1 MPAPSLG
8 EEDKRAIPAL
18 QPSLSSSNVTAHEHT
33 GHPQAARIDVV
44 ARADVVEAGGPG
56 LMGVNGLPGTGK
68 TTMLRDIL
76 ASNVVE
82 RARRLSAC
90 ENPFDALTERTH
102 EWTGEGRMRRR
113 ARELRPEVA
122 GLERVVA
129 SANNADEENLS
140 EEIPQRSA
148 IKDGRHVDADYFA
161 CLSTAALG
169 GSGGEEDALGEDSLT
184 SEQPGASGLA
194 TAPMATAPTPPR
206 SVRRRPTRG

>member
-8 EEDKRAIPAL
+8 EEGKCAIQAQ

-44 ARADVVEAGGPG
+44 ARAEVVARAG
-56 LMGVNGLPGTGK
+56 LMGVNGPPGTGK

-82 RARRLSAC
+82 RAHRMSAS

-122 GLERVVA
+122 GLEKVVA
-129 SANNADEENLS
+129 TANNADEENIS
-140 EEIPQRSA
+140 EEIPHRSA
-148 IKDGRHVDADYFA
+148 TKDGRHVDADYFA
-161 CLSTAALG
+161 CLATAALG
-169 GSGGEEDALGEDSLT
+169 GSGGGRGR
-184 SEQPGASGLA
+184 PG
-194 TAPMATAPTPPR
+194 
-206 SVRRRPTRG
+206 

>member
-1 MPAPSLG
+1 MPAPSFG
-8 EEDKRAIPAL
+8 EEGKCAIPAL

-33 GHPQAARIDVV
+33 GHLQAARIDVV
-44 ARADVVEAGGPG
+44 ARAG
-56 LMGVNGLPGTGK
+56 LMGVNGPPGTGK

-161 CLSTAALG
+161 CLATAAVG
-169 GSGGEEDALGEDSLT
+169 GSGGGKGR
-184 SEQPGASGLA
+184 PG
-194 TAPMATAPTPPR
+194 
-206 SVRRRPTRG
+206 

>member
-44 ARADVVEAGGPG
+44 ARAG
-56 LMGVNGLPGTGK
+56 LMGVNGPPGTGK

-122 GLERVVA
+122 GLEKVVA

-140 EEIPQRSA
+140 EEIPHRSA
-148 IKDGRHVDADYFA
+148 IKDGRNVDADYFA
-161 CLSTAALG
+161 CLATAALG
-169 GSGGEEDALGEDSLT
+169 GSGGGRGR
-184 SEQPGASGLA
+184 PG
-194 TAPMATAPTPPR
+194 
-206 SVRRRPTRG
+206 

>member
-1 MPAPSLG
+1 MPPPSLG

-33 GHPQAARIDVV
+33 GHLQAARIDVV
-44 ARADVVEAGGPG
+44 ARAG
-56 LMGVNGLPGTGK
+56 LMGVNGPPGTGK

-90 ENPFDALTERTH
+90 ENPLDAFTERTH

-113 ARELRPEVA
+113 VRELRPEVV
-122 GLERVVA
+122 GFEMVVA
-129 SANNADEENLS
+129 SANNAAVENLS

-148 IKDGRHVDADYFA
+148 IKDGRNVDADYFA
-161 CLSTAALG
+161 CLATAALG
-169 GSGGEEDALGEDSLT
+169 GSGGGRGR
-184 SEQPGASGLA
+184 PG
-194 TAPMATAPTPPR
+194 
-206 SVRRRPTRG
+206 

>member
-1 MPAPSLG
+1 MGEGQTGDGLPAPSLG
-8 EEDKRAIPAL
+8 EEGKCAIPAL
-18 QPSLSSSNVTAHEHT
+18 QPPLNSSNVTAHEHT
-33 GHPQAARIDVV
+33 GHLQAARIDVV
-44 ARADVVEAGGPG
+44 ARAEVVEAGGPG

-68 TTMLRDIL
+68 TTTLRDIL

-90 ENPFDALTERTH
+90 ENPFDALTERSH

-129 SANNADEENLS
+129 SANNAAGENLS

-148 IKDGRHVDADYFA
+148 IKDSRNVDADHFA
-161 CLSTAALG
+161 CLATAAVG
-169 GSGGEEDALGEDSLT
+169 GSGGGRGR
-184 SEQPGASGLA
+184 PG
-194 TAPMATAPTPPR
+194 
-206 SVRRRPTRG
+206 

>member
-1 MPAPSLG
+1 MPPPSLG
-8 EEDKRAIPAL
+8 EEGKCAL
-18 QPSLSSSNVTAHEHT
+18 QAQQPSLSSSNVTAHEHT
-33 GHPQAARIDVV
+33 GHLQAARIDVV
-44 ARADVVEAGGPG
+44 ARAG

-122 GLERVVA
+122 GLEKVVA

-140 EEIPQRSA
+140 EEIPHRSA

-161 CLSTAALG
+161 CLATAAVG
-169 GSGGEEDALGEDSLT
+169 GSGGGRGR
-184 SEQPGASGLA
+184 PG
-194 TAPMATAPTPPR
+194 
-206 SVRRRPTRG
+206 

>member
-68 TTMLRDIL
+68 TTTLGDIL

-113 ARELRPEVA
+113 VRELRPEVV
-122 GLERVVA
+122 GFEMVVA
-129 SANNADEENLS
+129 SANNAAVENLS

-148 IKDGRHVDADYFA
+148 IKDSRNVDADYFA

-206 SVRRRPTRG
+206 SARRRPTRG

>member
-33 GHPQAARIDVV
+33 GHLQAARIDVV
-44 ARADVVEAGGPG
+44 ARAG

-113 ARELRPEVA
+113 VRELRPEVV
-122 GLERVVA
+122 GFEMVVA
-129 SANNADEENLS
+129 SANNAAVENLS

-148 IKDGRHVDADYFA
+148 IKDSRN
-161 CLSTAALG
+161 LG
-169 GSGGEEDALGEDSLT
+169 GSRGEEDALGEDSLT
-184 SEQPGASGLA
+184 SEQPGTSGLA

-206 SVRRRPTRG
+206 SARRRPTRG

>member
-1 MPAPSLG
+1 MGEGQTGDGLPAPSLG
-8 EEDKRAIPAL
+8 EEDKRGIQAL

-33 GHPQAARIDVV
+33 GHLQAARIDVV
-44 ARADVVEAGGPG
+44 ARSEVVEVGEPG

-82 RARRLSAC
+82 RARRWSAC
-90 ENPFDALTERTH
+90 ENPLDALTERTH

-129 SANNADEENLS
+129 SANNAAGESIS

-148 IKDGRHVDADYFA
+148 IKDSRNVDADYFA

-169 GSGGEEDALGEDSLT
+169 GSGGGRGR
-184 SEQPGASGLA
+184 PG
-194 TAPMATAPTPPR
+194 
-206 SVRRRPTRG
+206 

>member
-1 MPAPSLG
+1 MPAPSLA
-8 EEDKRAIPAL
+8 EEGKCAIQAQ

-33 GHPQAARIDVV
+33 GHLQAARIDVV
-44 ARADVVEAGGPG
+44 ARAG
-56 LMGVNGLPGTGK
+56 LMGVNGPPGTGK

-122 GLERVVA
+122 GLEKVVA

-140 EEIPQRSA
+140 EEIPHRSA
-148 IKDGRHVDADYFA
+148 IKDGRNVDADYFA
-161 CLSTAALG
+161 CLATAALG
-169 GSGGEEDALGEDSLT
+169 GSGGGRGR
-184 SEQPGASGLA
+184 PG
-194 TAPMATAPTPPR
+194 
-206 SVRRRPTRG
+206 

>member
-8 EEDKRAIPAL
+8 EEGKCAIQAQ
-18 QPSLSSSNVTAHEHT
+18 QPPLNSSNITAREHT
-33 GHPQAARIDVV
+33 GHLQTARIDVV
-44 ARADVVEAGGPG
+44 ARSEVVEVGGPG

-129 SANNADEENLS
+129 SANNAAVENLS

-161 CLSTAALG
+161 CLATAAVG
-169 GSGGEEDALGEDSLT
+169 GSGGGRGR
-184 SEQPGASGLA
+184 PG
-194 TAPMATAPTPPR
+194 
-206 SVRRRPTRG
+206 

>member
-1 MPAPSLG
+1 MPAPSLA
-8 EEDKRAIPAL
+8 EEGKCAIQAQ

-33 GHPQAARIDVV
+33 GHPQAARIDVA

-68 TTMLRDIL
+68 MTMLRDIL

-82 RARRLSAC
+82 RARRLSAS

-122 GLERVVA
+122 GFEMVVA
-129 SANNADEENLS
+129 SANNAAGESIS

-148 IKDGRHVDADYFA
+148 IKDSRNVDADYFA
-161 CLSTAALG
+161 CLATAALG
-169 GSGGEEDALGEDSLT
+169 GSGGGRGR
-184 SEQPGASGLA
+184 PG
-194 TAPMATAPTPPR
+194 
-206 SVRRRPTRG
+206 

>member
-1 MPAPSLG
+1 MPPPSLG
-8 EEDKRAIPAL
+8 EEGKCAL
-18 QPSLSSSNVTAHEHT
+18 QAQQPSLSSSNMTAHEHT
-33 GHPQAARIDVV
+33 GHPQAARIDVT

-68 TTMLRDIL
+68 TTTLRDIL

-82 RARRLSAC
+82 RAHRMSAS

-122 GLERVVA
+122 GFEMVVA
-129 SANNADEENLS
+129 SANNAAGESIS
-140 EEIPQRSA
+140 EEIPHRSA

-161 CLSTAALG
+161 CLATAAVG
-169 GSGGEEDALGEDSLT
+169 GSGGGRGR
-184 SEQPGASGLA
+184 PG
-194 TAPMATAPTPPR
+194 
-206 SVRRRPTRG
+206 

>member
-1 MPAPSLG
+1 M
-8 EEDKRAIPAL
+8 
-18 QPSLSSSNVTAHEHT
+18 TAHEHT

-44 ARADVVEAGGPG
+44 ARAEVVEAGGPG
-56 LMGVNGLPGTGK
+56 LMGVNGPPGTGK

-90 ENPFDALTERTH
+90 ENPFDALTERSH

-113 ARELRPEVA
+113 ARELGPEVA

-129 SANNADEENLS
+129 SANNAAGENLS

-148 IKDGRHVDADYFA
+148 IKDSRNVDADHFA
-161 CLSTAALG
+161 CLATAAVG
-169 GSGGEEDALGEDSLT
+169 GSGGGRGR
-184 SEQPGASGLA
+184 PG
-194 TAPMATAPTPPR
+194 
-206 SVRRRPTRG
+206 

>member
-33 GHPQAARIDVV
+33 GHLQAARIDVV
-44 ARADVVEAGGPG
+44 ARAG
-56 LMGVNGLPGTGK
+56 LMGVNGPPGTGK

-102 EWTGEGRMRRR
+102 EWTG
-113 ARELRPEVA
+113 
-122 GLERVVA
+122 
-129 SANNADEENLS
+129 
-140 EEIPQRSA
+140 
-148 IKDGRHVDADYFA
+148 
-161 CLSTAALG
+161 
-169 GSGGEEDALGEDSLT
+169 
-184 SEQPGASGLA
+184 
-194 TAPMATAPTPPR
+194 
-206 SVRRRPTRG
+206 

>member
-1 MPAPSLG
+1 MGEGQTGDGLPAPSLG

-33 GHPQAARIDVV
+33 GHLQAARIDVV
-44 ARADVVEAGGPG
+44 ARAG
-56 LMGVNGLPGTGK
+56 LMGVNGPPGTGK

-122 GLERVVA
+122 GLEKVVA
-129 SANNADEENLS
+129 SVNNADEENLS
-140 EEIPQRSA
+140 EEIPHRSA
-148 IKDGRHVDADYFA
+148 IKDGRNVDADYFA
-161 CLSTAALG
+161 CLATAALG
-169 GSGGEEDALGEDSLT
+169 GSGGGRGR
-184 SEQPGASGLA
+184 PG
-194 TAPMATAPTPPR
+194 
-206 SVRRRPTRG
+206 

>member
-1 MPAPSLG
+1 MPPPSLG

-68 TTMLRDIL
+68 TTTLRDIL

-113 ARELRPEVA
+113 VRELRPEVV
-122 GLERVVA
+122 GFEKVVA
-129 SANNADEENLS
+129 SANNAAVENLS

-148 IKDGRHVDADYFA
+148 IKDGRNVDADYFA
-161 CLSTAALG
+161 ELAAALG
-169 GSGGEEDALGEDSLT
+169 GSRGEEDALGEDSLT
-184 SEQPGASGLA
+184 SEQPGTSGLA

-206 SVRRRPTRG
+206 SARRRPTRG

>member
-1 MPAPSLG
+1 MPPPSLG
-8 EEDKRAIPAL
+8 EEDKRALQAQ
-18 QPSLSSSNVTAHEHT
+18 QPSLSSSNMTAHEHT
-33 GHPQAARIDVV
+33 GHPQAARIDVA

-68 TTMLRDIL
+68 TTTLRDIL

-122 GLERVVA
+122 GLEKVVA

-140 EEIPQRSA
+140 EEIPHRSA
-148 IKDGRHVDADYFA
+148 IKDGRNVDADYFA
-161 CLSTAALG
+161 CLATAALG
-169 GSGGEEDALGEDSLT
+169 GSGGGRGR
-184 SEQPGASGLA
+184 PG
-194 TAPMATAPTPPR
+194 
-206 SVRRRPTRG
+206 

>member
-1 MPAPSLG
+1 MGEGQTGDGLPAPSLG

-68 TTMLRDIL
+68 TTTLGDIL

-122 GLERVVA
+122 GLEKVVA
-129 SANNADEENLS
+129 SVNNADEENLS
-140 EEIPQRSA
+140 EEIPHRSA
-148 IKDGRHVDADYFA
+148 TKDGRHAVSY
-161 CLSTAALG
+161 TH
-169 GSGGEEDALGEDSLT
+169 LT
-184 SEQPGASGLA
+184 L
-194 TAPMATAPTPPR
+194 PTKA
-206 SVRRRPTRG
+206 

>member
-33 GHPQAARIDVV
+33 GHLQAARIDVV
-44 ARADVVEAGGPG
+44 ARAG
-56 LMGVNGLPGTGK
+56 LMGVNGPPGTGK

-122 GLERVVA
+122 GFEMVVA
-129 SANNADEENLS
+129 SANNAAGESIS
-140 EEIPQRSA
+140 EEIPHRSA
-148 IKDGRHVDADYFA
+148 IKDGRNVDADYFA
-161 CLSTAALG
+161 CLATAALG
-169 GSGGEEDALGEDSLT
+169 GSGGGRGR
-184 SEQPGASGLA
+184 PG
-194 TAPMATAPTPPR
+194 
-206 SVRRRPTRG
+206 

>member
-33 GHPQAARIDVV
+33 GHLQAARIDVV
-44 ARADVVEAGGPG
+44 ARAG
-56 LMGVNGLPGTGK
+56 LMGVNGPPGTGK

-129 SANNADEENLS
+129 SANNADEENIS
-140 EEIPQRSA
+140 EEIPRRSA

-161 CLSTAALG
+161 ELAAALG
-169 GSGGEEDALGEDSLT
+169 GSRGEEDALGEDSLT
-184 SEQPGASGLA
+184 SEQPGTSGLA

-206 SVRRRPTRG
+206 SARRRPTRG

>member
-8 EEDKRAIPAL
+8 EEGKRASQAL
-18 QPSLSSSNVTAHEHT
+18 QAPLSSSNVTAHEHT
-33 GHPQAARIDVV
+33 GHQQAARIDVV
-44 ARADVVEAGGPG
+44 ARAG
-56 LMGVNGLPGTGK
+56 LMGVNGPPGTGK

-122 GLERVVA
+122 GLEKVVA
-129 SANNADEENLS
+129 SVNNADEENLS
-140 EEIPQRSA
+140 EEIPHRSA
-148 IKDGRHVDADYFA
+148 TKDGRHVDADYFA
-161 CLSTAALG
+161 CLATAALG
-169 GSGGEEDALGEDSLT
+169 GSGGGRGR
-184 SEQPGASGLA
+184 PG
-194 TAPMATAPTPPR
+194 
-206 SVRRRPTRG
+206 